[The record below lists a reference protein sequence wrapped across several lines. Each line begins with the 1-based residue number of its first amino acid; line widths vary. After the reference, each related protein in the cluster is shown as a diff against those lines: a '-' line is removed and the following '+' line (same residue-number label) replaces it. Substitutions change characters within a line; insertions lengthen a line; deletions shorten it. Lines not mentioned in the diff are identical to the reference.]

1 MQDTH
6 ATRQSQQ
13 CDRHWQRDP
22 MNVDVK
28 AANAAG
34 MTANAGNGDGTAC
47 WSPAS
52 TLRSGWHCSAGRT
65 APLPPPPRPG
75 GARAETRQ
83 RTKVQKIKERRTEQD
98 QQSIESA
105 KRSNINNSIKRAIRH
120 HLSGQ
125 DRGDRRPVRDSQQGD
140 RPGPTDQG
148 GSPSG
153 RPARDRSR
161 NAPASVFGFPGFGTL
176 RSHST
181 TDRKNSSPA
190 HAKGRLLDGSIR
202 ERSPGRAQ
210 LPTLLDRDGR
220 KCDAEQLAHE
230 YAEIETAR

>member
-1 MQDTH
+1 MVTGPLVGHQ
-6 ATRQSQQ
+6 R
-13 CDRHWQRDP
+13 RHCGP
-22 MNVDVK
+22 
-28 AANAAG
+28 A
-34 MTANAGNGDGTAC
+34 GTAR
-47 WSPAS
+47 PAGPH
-52 TLRSGWHCSAGRT
+52 LYPHPPARGGKGRDKT
-65 APLPPPPRPG
+65 KNKSSKD
-75 GARAETRQ
+75 Q
-83 RTKVQKIKERRTEQD
+83 RTKNRTRSTKHRIGEAKQH
-98 QQSIESA
+98 QQQHQASDPTPPV
-105 KRSNINNSIKRAIRH
+105 RP
-120 HLSGQ
+120 GP
-125 DRGDRRPVRDSQQGD
+125 RRPSTGTRQPAGD